1 MTKKNEEKK
10 LNSEDVLQIQF
21 ELMKVIAEQEQ
32 ERLFEYNKKT
42 DRATLYKV
50 VNGNYTVIQS
60 FEKYQKNLDSY
71 LFEYDKKDVTTYKKA
86 LQKCLKK
93 TCNVVFEI
101 RGALNGNEPEWYR
114 IFLASIAGEDGNVN
128 CVAGRIINIQKQ
140 KEFEASIKKKAE
152 IDALTGVYNHKTF
165 EALCEKKLKDLKSE
179 VIFLMLDVDDFK
191 IINDTLGHNVGD
203 MILAQTGNT
212 LNINVGEKGIAGR
225 LGGDDFALL
234 AWGFKNPD
242 LVNSFCKTLVMNLKN
257 IIFDMEYSASIGIS
271 VRNGRNMTFM
281 DMYYEADQAVYAA
294 KKRGKNQLVM
304 YSDIV
309 KNKSNNGV
317 STTPNLFY
325 NHKNTENLTEY
336 EKYSYNERPEYIL
349 VIDTGTNRI
358 LFANKA
364 AREAS
369 ILPASKFDEYIEN
382 GVPNN
387 FFEDIIAR
395 KECGQRYFVHQG
407 ASSGEEV
414 LDKIFGSKNLLVR
427 ISHRDKNETRHLTI
441 TDLSDSKHYNTVFRK
456 YYSNNE
462 VIRRGIKTIKNEM
475 VKHTFL
481 DSLTELRKYYDA
493 DVAALIY
500 DGNEINS
507 ECQEVHSDNAAT
519 MSRLFKSEVES
530 GQINSFSSLY
540 EESDHVLIGNMQS
553 IKIKYPRLY
562 IKIVDCKIWSI
573 ISVKVTVEG
582 KKYGNVI
589 LLNPRSNTGELN
601 FLDMHALFYGLAILR
616 KQREDEVELS
626 LGHDAVTGLRLY
638 KNMNNLG
645 SSFEEYEF
653 NSMGV
658 LSIDIINLE
667 QINKENGFEY
677 GNTRLKEV
685 SNALCEIFVGFDI
698 FRLENSEMMVFCK
711 NIDEVPFRNMVRFFR
726 EKLDELSIAV
736 SIGYSWTKNVNLLR
750 QVKEAREARLLD
762 RGKILGTDKLQEI
775 MNEKVRKEV
784 LNEILGGKVL
794 VYLQP
799 KVNIRTGKTV
809 GAEAL
814 IRQESSELG
823 IVGPIHFID
832 RLESCNAIHLVD
844 LFVLEEVCLMQRN
857 RIDNGLKVVPISVNF
872 SKVTLLYVNLVET
885 VKEIIGR
892 YDLPK
897 EIIQIEITE
906 SVSDMDQVILR
917 NIANSLRSMGFVL
930 AMDDFGT
937 KYSNIATLVQFQFGV
952 AKIDRSLVK
961 DIAKNP
967 KSFIVLKHLT
977 AMINEIGLECVIE
990 GAEDQEQIDLL
1001 KELECDIIQGYYY
1014 SKPIP
1019 KEQFFMKFLD

>member
-1 MTKKNEEKK
+1 
-10 LNSEDVLQIQF
+10 
-21 ELMKVIAEQEQ
+21 
-32 ERLFEYNKKT
+32 
-42 DRATLYKV
+42 
-50 VNGNYTVIQS
+50 
-60 FEKYQKNLDSY
+60 
-71 LFEYDKKDVTTYKKA
+71 
-86 LQKCLKK
+86 
-93 TCNVVFEI
+93 
-101 RGALNGNEPEWYR
+101 
-114 IFLASIAGEDGNVN
+114 
-128 CVAGRIINIQKQ
+128 
-140 KEFEASIKKKAE
+140 
-152 IDALTGVYNHKTF
+152 
-165 EALCEKKLKDLKSE
+165 
-179 VIFLMLDVDDFK
+179 
-191 IINDTLGHNVGD
+191 
-203 MILAQTGNT
+203 
-212 LNINVGEKGIAGR
+212 
-225 LGGDDFALL
+225 
-234 AWGFKNPD
+234 
-242 LVNSFCKTLVMNLKN
+242 
-257 IIFDMEYSASIGIS
+257 
-271 VRNGRNMTFM
+271 
-281 DMYYEADQAVYAA
+281 
-294 KKRGKNQLVM
+294 
-304 YSDIV
+304 
-309 KNKSNNGV
+309 
-317 STTPNLFY
+317 
-325 NHKNTENLTEY
+325 
-336 EKYSYNERPEYIL
+336 
-349 VIDTGTNRI
+349 
-358 LFANKA
+358 
-364 AREAS
+364 
-369 ILPASKFDEYIEN
+369 
-382 GVPNN
+382 
-387 FFEDIIAR
+387 
-395 KECGQRYFVHQG
+395 
-407 ASSGEEV
+407 
-414 LDKIFGSKNLLVR
+414 
-427 ISHRDKNETRHLTI
+427 
-441 TDLSDSKHYNTVFRK
+441 
-456 YYSNNE
+456 
-462 VIRRGIKTIKNEM
+462 
-475 VKHTFL
+475 
-481 DSLTELRKYYDA
+481 
-493 DVAALIY
+493 
-500 DGNEINS
+500 
-507 ECQEVHSDNAAT
+507 
-519 MSRLFKSEVES
+519 
-530 GQINSFSSLY
+530 
-540 EESDHVLIGNMQS
+540 
-553 IKIKYPRLY
+553 
-562 IKIVDCKIWSI
+562 
-573 ISVKVTVEG
+573 
-582 KKYGNVI
+582 
-589 LLNPRSNTGELN
+589 
-601 FLDMHALFYGLAILR
+601 MHALFYGLAILR

-711 NIDEVPFRNMVRFFR
+711 NIDEVPFRNMVRIFS

-736 SIGYSWTKNVNLLR
+736 SLGYSWSENVNLLR
-750 QVKEAREARLLD
+750 QVKEARDARLLD

-832 RLESCNAIHLVD
+832 RFESSNAVHLVD
-844 LFVLEEVCLMQRN
+844 LYVLEEVCMIQKN

>member
-1 MTKKNEEKK
+1 M
-10 LNSEDVLQIQF
+10 
-21 ELMKVIAEQEQ
+21 
-32 ERLFEYNKKT
+32 
-42 DRATLYKV
+42 
-50 VNGNYTVIQS
+50 
-60 FEKYQKNLDSY
+60 
-71 LFEYDKKDVTTYKKA
+71 
-86 LQKCLKK
+86 
-93 TCNVVFEI
+93 
-101 RGALNGNEPEWYR
+101 
-114 IFLASIAGEDGNVN
+114 
-128 CVAGRIINIQKQ
+128 
-140 KEFEASIKKKAE
+140 
-152 IDALTGVYNHKTF
+152 
-165 EALCEKKLKDLKSE
+165 
-179 VIFLMLDVDDFK
+179 
-191 IINDTLGHNVGD
+191 
-203 MILAQTGNT
+203 
-212 LNINVGEKGIAGR
+212 
-225 LGGDDFALL
+225 
-234 AWGFKNPD
+234 
-242 LVNSFCKTLVMNLKN
+242 
-257 IIFDMEYSASIGIS
+257 
-271 VRNGRNMTFM
+271 
-281 DMYYEADQAVYAA
+281 
-294 KKRGKNQLVM
+294 
-304 YSDIV
+304 
-309 KNKSNNGV
+309 
-317 STTPNLFY
+317 
-325 NHKNTENLTEY
+325 
-336 EKYSYNERPEYIL
+336 
-349 VIDTGTNRI
+349 
-358 LFANKA
+358 
-364 AREAS
+364 
-369 ILPASKFDEYIEN
+369 
-382 GVPNN
+382 
-387 FFEDIIAR
+387 
-395 KECGQRYFVHQG
+395 
-407 ASSGEEV
+407 
-414 LDKIFGSKNLLVR
+414 VR

-462 VIRRGIKTIKNEM
+462 VIRRGIETIKSEM
-475 VKHTFL
+475 TKHTFL

-507 ECQEVHSDNAAT
+507 ECQEVHADNADT
-519 MSRLFKSEVES
+519 MSRIFHNEVES
-530 GQINSFSSLY
+530 GQINNFSSLY
-540 EESDHVLIGNMQS
+540 EESDHVLIGNIQS

-562 IKIVDCKIWSI
+562 LKIVDCKIWSI
-573 ISVKVTVEG
+573 ISVKVIVEG
-582 KKYGNVI
+582 KKCGNIV

-601 FLDMHALFYGLAILR
+601 ILDMHALFYGLAILR
-616 KQREDEVELS
+616 KKREDEVELS
-626 LGHDAVTGLRLY
+626 LGYDAVTGLRLY

-645 SSFEEYEF
+645 SNFEEYEF

-667 QINKENGFEY
+667 QINEENGFEY

-698 FRLENSEMMVFCK
+698 FRLEQSEMMVFCK
-711 NIDEVPFRNMVRFFR
+711 NIDEVPFRNMVRIFS
-726 EKLDELSIAV
+726 EKLSELSIAV
-736 SIGYSWTKNVNLLR
+736 SLGYSWSENVNLLR
-750 QVKEAREARLLD
+750 QVKEAREARIID
-762 RGKILGTDKLQEI
+762 RGKILGTDNWQEI

-844 LFVLEEVCLMQRN
+844 LFVLEEVCIMQRS
-857 RIDNGLKVVPISVNF
+857 RIDKGLEIVPISVNF
-872 SKVTLLYVNLVET
+872 SKITLLYVNLVET
-885 VKEIIGR
+885 VKEIVSR

-930 AMDDFGT
+930 VMDDFGT
-937 KYSNIATLVQFQFGV
+937 KYSNLATLVQFQFGV

-977 AMINEIGLECVIE
+977 AMIKEIGLECVIE

-1001 KELECDIIQGYYY
+1001 KQLECDIIQGYYY

-1019 KEQFFMKFLD
+1019 KDQFFKEFLD